1 MKLAGA
7 KILLECLKLEGV
19 DTVFGYPG
27 GTVINIFDEL
37 YSCPEIK
44 NILPRHE
51 QAAVH
56 AADGYARA
64 TGRVGVAL
72 ATSGPGATNTVT
84 GIATAYMDSIPL
96 VVITGQVPTALIGN
110 DAFQEVDIMG
120 ITRPCTKHNFLV
132 KNVKDLSKIVK
143 KAFYIARTGR
153 PGPVLIDLPKDVQIA
168 TTEFKYPDSVE
179 LRGYKPTIEGHPKQI
194 EKAAGMLLSA
204 KKPVIYVGGGVV
216 LGNAAEQLFTLATT
230 LNAPVTTTLMGLG
243 AFPEDHPLSLGFL
256 GMHGTYYANMA
267 VTNCDLLVA
276 VGARFDDR
284 VTGRIS
290 SFAPNA
296 KIIHVDVDPTSI
308 KKNVRVD
315 LPIVGDV
322 KEVLT
327 RMITEVKEHPEAV
340 EEFRNSARPWL
351 DEIDAWK
358 TKHPMSYKQET
369 TVIKPQMVIQK
380 LRELSDDGAIIA
392 TDVGQHQMWTAQF
405 FGFTRPRTFLTSGGL
420 GTMGFGLPA
429 AMGAQ
434 VAFPDKQV
442 IAICGDGGF
451 QMNMQELATL
461 VQNRLPVKICILNNN
476 FLGMVRQ
483 WQELFFEKRYSHTV
497 LDLPIDF
504 TMLAEAFGAKGF
516 QATKPE
522 EVEETIKEAF
532 KTSGPVIMEFKIARE
547 EKVLPMVPAGA
558 SLNEMVLAS

>member
-1 MKLAGA
+1 
-7 KILLECLKLEGV
+7 
-19 DTVFGYPG
+19 
-27 GTVINIFDEL
+27 
-37 YSCPEIK
+37 
-44 NILPRHE
+44 
-51 QAAVH
+51 
-56 AADGYARA
+56 
-64 TGRVGVAL
+64 
-72 ATSGPGATNTVT
+72 
-84 GIATAYMDSIPL
+84 
-96 VVITGQVPTALIGN
+96 
-110 DAFQEVDIMG
+110 
-120 ITRPCTKHNFLV
+120 
-132 KNVKDLSKIVK
+132 
-143 KAFYIARTGR
+143 
-153 PGPVLIDLPKDVQIA
+153 
-168 TTEFKYPDSVE
+168 
-179 LRGYKPTIEGHPKQI
+179 
-194 EKAAGMLLSA
+194 
-204 KKPVIYVGGGVV
+204 
-216 LGNAAEQLFTLATT
+216 
-230 LNAPVTTTLMGLG
+230 
-243 AFPEDHPLSLGFL
+243 
-256 GMHGTYYANMA
+256 
-267 VTNCDLLVA
+267 
-276 VGARFDDR
+276 
-284 VTGRIS
+284 
-290 SFAPNA
+290 
-296 KIIHVDVDPTSI
+296 
-308 KKNVRVD
+308 
-315 LPIVGDV
+315 
-322 KEVLT
+322 
-327 RMITEVKEHPEAV
+327 
-340 EEFRNSARPWL
+340 
-351 DEIDAWK
+351 K

-369 TVIKPQMVIQK
+369 TVIKPQLVIQK

-476 FLGMVRQ
+476 YLGMVRQ

-532 KTSGPVIMEFKIARE
+532 KTPGPVIMEFKIARE